1 MTNLK
6 NFKKILNSRIK
17 KHYSRITKFEVGD
30 LSESYNW
37 IKLPL
42 RQRKKFSQC
51 YTEKAYDE
59 IRRQIEENR
68 PIPKKNTKKK
78 NKKNKIKTEATL
90 AEVLKLLNKI
100 LTLNKNVKK
109 NAYTYTPTP
118 CWYCGW
124 CWNHKNWSCV
134 ECWGESFFV
143 DVDYDLRDSE
153 YHNKT
158 KYIKTAIQLI
168 SENRL
173 PIKYWKNNWVIYFEY
188 CGSQV
193 SFHDPKDKIQCKP
206 FNWEWSWKR
215 NKELPF
221 II

>member
-17 KHYSRITKFEVGD
+17 KHYSRITKLEVGD

-37 IKLPL
+37 TKLPI

-68 PIPKKNTKKK
+68 PILKKNTKKK

-118 CWYCGW
+118 CWYCG
-124 CWNHKNWSCV
+124 
-134 ECWGESFFV
+134 
-143 DVDYDLRDSE
+143 
-153 YHNKT
+153 
-158 KYIKTAIQLI
+158 
-168 SENRL
+168 
-173 PIKYWKNNWVIYFEY
+173 
-188 CGSQV
+188 
-193 SFHDPKDKIQCKP
+193 
-206 FNWEWSWKR
+206 
-215 NKELPF
+215 
-221 II
+221 